1 MGAPVGAGAEVS
13 DGRGPIRS
21 EDISGDLLDDEG
33 FDLERVVELF
43 DSLDLDLEAAND
55 VLWDPVVSIEADG
68 VAEVFDATVAGGH
81 NFVANGIAVHN
92 SIEQDADMVLL
103 LHREEAYEK
112 ESQRAGEADI
122 IVAKHRNG
130 PTDTIVLAFQGHYSR
145 FTNMATN
152 F

>member
-1 MGAPVGAGAEVS
+1 MDEARAHQSGRRPS
-13 DGRGPIRS
+13 DGLSPQVAAVLDS
-21 EDISGDLLDDEG
+21 ADMDLYA
-33 FDLERVVELF
+33 V
-43 DSLDLDLEAAND
+43 ND

-68 VAEVFDATVAGGH
+68 VEEVFDATVLGGH

-92 SIEQDADMVLL
+92 SIEQDADMVIL

-112 ESQRAGEADI
+112 ETQRAGEADL

-130 PTDTIVLAFQGHYSR
+130 PTDTIVVAFQGHYSR
-145 FTNMATN
+145 FTNMAQQ